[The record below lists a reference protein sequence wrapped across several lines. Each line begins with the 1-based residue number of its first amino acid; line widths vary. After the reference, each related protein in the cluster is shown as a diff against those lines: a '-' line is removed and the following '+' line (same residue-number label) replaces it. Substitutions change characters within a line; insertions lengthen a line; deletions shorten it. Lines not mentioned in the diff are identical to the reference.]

1 MKLMGLKCA
10 LALLKMA
17 AYGNKQLMHPSEKG
31 KRQEI
36 LEQYRIGGWDALE
49 NRYQKKIGIRK
60 YASQV
65 KALIPLKMKRWLKG
79 RI

>member
-1 MKLMGLKCA
+1 
-10 LALLKMA
+10 
-17 AYGNKQLMHPSEKG
+17 MHPSEKG

>member
-1 MKLMGLKCA
+1 M
-10 LALLKMA
+10 
-17 AYGNKQLMHPSEKG
+17 
-31 KRQEI
+31 
-36 LEQYRIGGWDALE
+36 DALE

-79 RI
+79 EYRKENEMDLKQQNVLFFLGLWEWVERPM